1 MDIPRRTW
9 NLTCCISIFNLSQ
22 ALGANSLSVASRSV
36 TTLTET
42 LMAQVPQ
49 KQKELAALKKEH
61 GKKV

>member
-1 MDIPRRTW
+1 MEILIRSLLP
-9 NLTCCISIFNLSQ
+9 CYSIVPQQ

-42 LMAQVPQ
+42 IMAQVPQ